1 MKQMHECLA
10 HMDEGIARV
19 REHIPELPMQE
30 VKLTRLLLLVG
41 GNLLDELELNLKPYG
56 LNDSDFRTL
65 MMIYASPS
73 GSASPTELC
82 EYAQQGATNM
92 TRIANVLVKA
102 GLITRASSAEDRR
115 RVVLS
120 ITTAGKRLVRKILP
134 PLFPQV
140 LGAFASLSASDK
152 RTLDR
157 LLRQIALNIDSLIH
171 TDRRP

>member
-10 HMDEGIARV
+10 HMDAGIARV
-19 REHIPELPMQE
+19 REHIPELPLQE
-30 VKLTRLLLLVG
+30 VQLTRLLLLVG
-41 GNLLDELELNLKPYG
+41 GNLLHELEHNLKPYG

-65 MMIYASPS
+65 MMIYSSPS

-120 ITTAGKRLVRKILP
+120 ITATGKRLVRKILP

-157 LLRQIALNIDSLIH
+157 LLRQIALNIDSLTH

>member
-10 HMDEGIARV
+10 HMDAGIARV
-19 REHIPELPMQE
+19 REIIPELPMQE
-30 VKLTRLLLLVG
+30 VQLTRLLLMVG
-41 GNLLDELELNLKPYG
+41 GTLLDELELNLKPHG
-56 LNDSDFRTL
+56 LNDSAFRTL
-65 MMIYASPS
+65 MMIYSSPS

-102 GLITRASSAEDRR
+102 GLVTRATSAEDRR

-140 LGAFASLSASDK
+140 LGAFATLSASDK

-157 LLRQIALNIDSLIH
+157 LLRQVALNIDSLTH
-171 TDRRP
+171 SDHRP

>member
-1 MKQMHECLA
+1 MKRMNECLE
-10 HMDEGIARV
+10 HMDAGIARAG
-19 REHIPELPMQE
+19 EILPGIPLQE
-30 VKLTRLLLLVG
+30 VRLTRLLLLVG
-41 GNLLDELELNLKPYG
+41 GNLLEELERNLKPYG

-65 MMIYASPS
+65 MMIHSSPS
-73 GSASPTELC
+73 GSASPSELC

-102 GLITRASSAEDRR
+102 GLVTRASSAEDRR

-120 ITTAGKRLVRKILP
+120 ITPAGKRLVRKIIP
-134 PLFPQV
+134 PLYPKV

-157 LLRQIALNIDSLIH
+157 LLRQVALNIDSLNH
-171 TDRRP
+171 PDPRP

>member
-1 MKQMHECLA
+1 
-10 HMDEGIARV
+10 
-19 REHIPELPMQE
+19 MQE
-30 VKLTRLLLLVG
+30 VQLTRLLLMVG
-41 GNLLDELELNLKPYG
+41 GTLLDELELNLKPHG

-65 MMIYASPS
+65 MMIYSSPS

-102 GLITRASSAEDRR
+102 GLVTRATSAEDRR

-140 LGAFASLSASDK
+140 LGAFATLSASDK

-157 LLRQIALNIDSLIH
+157 LLRQVALNIDSLTH
-171 TDRRP
+171 SDHRP

>member
-1 MKQMHECLA
+1 
-10 HMDEGIARV
+10 MDAGIARV
-19 REHIPELPMQE
+19 GESIPDIPQLE
-30 VKLTRLLLLVG
+30 VRLTRLLLLVG
-41 GNLLDELELNLKPYG
+41 GTLLTDLENHLKPHG

-65 MMIYASPS
+65 MILYSSPN

-102 GLITRASSAEDRR
+102 GLATRAPSAEDRR

-120 ITTAGKRLVRKILP
+120 ITPVGKRLVRKILP
-134 PLFPQV
+134 PLFPRV

-157 LLRQIALNIDSLIH
+157 LLRQIALNIDSL
-171 TDRRP
+171 TQSDPSP

>member
-1 MKQMHECLA
+1 
-10 HMDEGIARV
+10 
-19 REHIPELPMQE
+19 
-30 VKLTRLLLLVG
+30 
-41 GNLLDELELNLKPYG
+41 
-56 LNDSDFRTL
+56 
-65 MMIYASPS
+65 
-73 GSASPTELC
+73 
-82 EYAQQGATNM
+82 
-92 TRIANVLVKA
+92 VKA
-102 GLITRASSAEDRR
+102 GLITRASSDEDRR

-157 LLRQIALNIDSLIH
+157 LLRQIALNIDSLTH

>member
-10 HMDEGIARV
+10 YMDEGVARV
-19 REHIPELPMQE
+19 GEFIPELPLQE

-41 GNLLDELELNLKPYG
+41 GTLLDELELNLKPYG

-65 MMIYASPS
+65 MMIYSSPS
-73 GSASPTELC
+73 GSANPTELC

-92 TRIANVLVKA
+92 TRIANALVKA
-102 GLITRASSAEDRR
+102 GLVTRAASAEDRR

-120 ITTAGKRLVRKILP
+120 ITAAGKRLVRKILP

-140 LGAFASLSASDK
+140 LGAFAGLSASDK

-157 LLRQIALNIDSLIH
+157 LLRQVALNIDSLTH
-171 TDRRP
+171 SDHRP

>member
-1 MKQMHECLA
+1 MKSMHECLA
-10 HMDEGIARV
+10 HMDDGIARV
-19 REHIPELPMQE
+19 REIIPDLPLPE
-30 VKLTRLLLLVG
+30 VQLTRLLLLVG
-41 GNLLDELELNLKPYG
+41 GNLLNELERKLKPYG

-65 MMIYASPS
+65 MMIYSSPS
-73 GSASPTELC
+73 GSANPSELC

-102 GLITRASSAEDRR
+102 GLVTRATSAEDRR

-120 ITTAGKRLVRKILP
+120 ITASGKRLVRKILP

-140 LGAFASLSASDK
+140 LGAFASLSTSDK

-157 LLRQIALNIDSLIH
+157 LLRQVALNIDSLTH
-171 TDRRP
+171 PDPRP

>member
-10 HMDEGIARV
+10 RMDEGITRV
-19 REHIPELPMQE
+19 REFIPELPLQE
-30 VKLTRLLLLVG
+30 VMLTRLLLLVG
-41 GNLLDELELNLKPYG
+41 GNLLDELEFNLKPYD

-65 MMIYASPS
+65 MMIYSSPS

-82 EYAQQGATNM
+82 EYAQQSATNM

-102 GLITRASSAEDRR
+102 GLVTRAASAEDRR

-157 LLRQIALNIDSLIH
+157 LLRQIALNIDSLTH

>member
-1 MKQMHECLA
+1 MKRMNECLE
-10 HMDEGIARV
+10 HMDAGIARAG
-19 REHIPELPMQE
+19 EILPGIPLQE

-41 GNLLDELELNLKPYG
+41 GNLLEELERNLKPYG

-65 MMIYASPS
+65 MMIHSSPS
-73 GSASPTELC
+73 GSASPSELC

-102 GLITRASSAEDRR
+102 GLVTRASSAEDRR

-120 ITTAGKRLVRKILP
+120 ITPAGKRLVRKIVP
-134 PLFPQV
+134 PLFPKV

-157 LLRQIALNIDSLIH
+157 LLRQVALNIDSLDH
-171 TDRRP
+171 PDPRP

>member
-1 MKQMHECLA
+1 MKRMPECLA
-10 HMDEGIARV
+10 HMDAGIARV
-19 REHIPELPMQE
+19 SESLPDAPLQE
-30 VKLTRLLLLVG
+30 IVLTRLLLLVG
-41 GNLLDELELNLKPYG
+41 GHLLNELELNLKPFG

-65 MMIYASPS
+65 MMIYTSPS
-73 GSASPTELC
+73 GSATPSELC

-102 GLITRASSAEDRR
+102 GLVTRASSAEDRR
-115 RVVLS
+115 KVVLS

-140 LGAFASLSASDK
+140 HAAFASLSASDK

-157 LLRQIALNIDSLIH
+157 LLRQVAVNIDLLTH
-171 TDRRP
+171 PDPRP